1 MNKNKITIV
10 GLGYTGLPLLIE
22 FYKKNYIVSGFDK
35 DVEKIK
41 RLKTGIDYTKE
52 VQAKDLRIL
61 KKINLVDNIKDI
73 VSTDI
78 FIIAVPTPIL
88 KDNTPDL
95 KYLEDAT
102 KIVSKVLKP
111 NNIVVYE
118 STVYPGCTEEVC
130 VPILERYSGLK
141 YNKNFFCG
149 YSPERINPGDKKRG
163 ITKVV
168 KVTSGSDISTSKKI
182 DKLYKSIVGAG
193 THMAPNIKTAE
204 AAKVIENIQRDIN
217 IAFVNELAMLFGKL
231 KINTVDVLKAAET
244 KWNFHSYKPGLVGGH
259 CISVDPYYLTY
270 KAKKVN
276 YNPRIILS
284 GRKINNNVARYIA
297 KNIKKKLV
305 KKKNDILI
313 LGFAFKENCPDF
325 RNSRIVDLTKEL
337 KNNKVY
343 IYDPVINLNEAK
355 TKYRLNFL
363 KNITNKKFDAII
375 LAVTHD
381 AFKSYLKKKVFKNL
395 KDDGFIYDVKSY
407 LKPNERIISL

>member
-1 MNKNKITIV
+1 
-10 GLGYTGLPLLIE
+10 
-22 FYKKNYIVSGFDK
+22 
-35 DVEKIK
+35 
-41 RLKTGIDYTKE
+41 
-52 VQAKDLRIL
+52 
-61 KKINLVDNIKDI
+61 
-73 VSTDI
+73 
-78 FIIAVPTPIL
+78 
-88 KDNTPDL
+88 
-95 KYLEDAT
+95 
-102 KIVSKVLKP
+102 
-111 NNIVVYE
+111 
-118 STVYPGCTEEVC
+118 
-130 VPILERYSGLK
+130 
-141 YNKNFFCG
+141 
-149 YSPERINPGDKKRG
+149 
-163 ITKVV
+163 
-168 KVTSGSDISTSKKI
+168 
-182 DKLYKSIVGAG
+182 
-193 THMAPNIKTAE
+193 
-204 AAKVIENIQRDIN
+204 
-217 IAFVNELAMLFGKL
+217 MLFGKL